1 MALASAPTAK
11 RTLIERTRARAG
23 LALAVE
29 WQFIG
34 EALHVSRGMVRVK
47 ECFARRAACGLVS
60 AAMRR
65 FQPRIYTDETRIS
78 EPPLIRVSSVSI
90 RGQFIARLSGW
101 RAPLPVPSYVMPL
114 PDSSPR
120 DAWPRRRFLQS
131 AGLLSAAAL
140 TGLARRAPAADTVT
154 LPFAN
159 GERPLVQYPQ
169 KRPLIRLTTRPPQL
183 ETPFAVFNENVI
195 TPNDAFFVRY
205 HLASIPTEIDA
216 ATFRVS
222 VKGKVNTPLTLSV
235 ADLRTQFEA
244 VEVVAVN
251 QCSGNS
257 RGYFEPRVPGG
268 QLGHGA
274 MGNARWR
281 GVRLKD
287 VLEKAGVAAGAK
299 QVVFDGLDRAVV
311 EKTPDFIKA
320 LDLDHALD
328 GEVLLAYAMNGE
340 DLPML
345 NGFPLR
351 LVVPGYYGTYWVK
364 HLHEI
369 TVVDEAFTG
378 FWMSTGYRIP
388 DTVGACV
395 LPGTTAKSTV
405 PIGRFNVRSFITS
418 VVDGAQ
424 WKAGADTPVRGIA
437 FDGGGGIAQVL
448 FSADGGRSWR
458 EAKLGA
464 DLGKYSFREWSI
476 PFTPTTPGGAELKV
490 KATNRLGESQP
501 IEPLWNPSGYMRNVV
516 ETTRVTILA

>member
-1 MALASAPTAK
+1 MS
-11 RTLIERTRARAG
+11 RA
-23 LALAVE
+23 
-29 WQFIG
+29 
-34 EALHVSRGMVRVK
+34 
-47 ECFARRAACGLVS
+47 
-60 AAMRR
+60 
-65 FQPRIYTDETRIS
+65 
-78 EPPLIRVSSVSI
+78 
-90 RGQFIARLSGW
+90 
-101 RAPLPVPSYVMPL
+101 
-114 PDSSPR
+114 SSP
-120 DAWPRRRFLQS
+120 WPRRRFLQS
-131 AGLLSAAAL
+131 ASLLGAAAL
-140 TGLARRAPAADTVT
+140 TGFTRRGAAADTVT

-159 GERPLVQYPQ
+159 GERPLVTYPQ

-183 ETPFAVFNENVI
+183 ETPFEVFNESVI

-205 HLASIPTEIDA
+205 HLANIPTEIDA

-235 ADLRTQFEA
+235 ADLRAQFEA

-299 QVVFDGLDRAVV
+299 QVVFDGLDRAVI
-311 EKTPDFIKA
+311 EKTPDFIKS

-328 GEVLLAYAMNGE
+328 GEVLLAYSMNGE

-345 NGFPLR
+345 NGYPLR
-351 LVVPGYYGTYWVK
+351 LVVPGFYGTYWIK

-378 FWMSTGYRIP
+378 FWVGTAYRIP

-395 LPGTTAKSTV
+395 APGATPKSTV
-405 PIGRFNVRSFITS
+405 PIGRLNVRSFLTS
-418 VVDGAQ
+418 AVDGAPL
-424 WKAGADTPVRGIA
+424 KPGAETLLRGIA
-437 FDGGGGIAQVL
+437 FDGGSGIAQVL
-448 FSADGGRSWR
+448 VSADGGRNWR
-458 EAKLGA
+458 EAKLGD
-464 DLGKYSFREWSI
+464 DLGKYSFREWTL
-476 PFTPTTPGGAELKV
+476 PFTPDKPGVAELKV
-490 KATNRLGESQP
+490 KATNRIGESQP
-501 IEPLWNPSGYMRNVV
+501 LEPLWNPAGYMRNVV
-516 ETTRVTILA
+516 ETTRIHIVA